1 MGILQA
7 NPDFVLE
14 FIKAS
19 SIHGTSQKTLNAHH
33 LGRIGC
39 DNMTCA
45 INVMT
50 GVKRLASVI
59 WELPKFSNSF
69 QRNLLI
75 Y

>member
-1 MGILQA
+1 MGILQD
-7 NPDFVLE
+7 NPDFLLD

-19 SIHGTSQKTLNAHH
+19 SIYGASQKTFNRHH
-33 LGRIGC
+33 LGEIVC
-39 DNMTCA
+39 DNTTCA